1 MKTLIAAALSLAMTL
16 ASAAGAQTLKVTAS
30 VTPSSGL
37 YNYDYLFSLTGPVS
51 AGTSVSNLY
60 LTSGDLSPLGPFTFA
75 KDGAAAPSWTYTSND
90 TPYNYLQFYSAS
102 DSLTNGDTME
112 VKFTSAFAPSAT
124 GSATGLDD
132 STGNYTNTVSSLAA
146 PVPEM
151 NTAPLLALGALWLG
165 FATYRRRRA

>member
-1 MKTLIAAALSLAMTL
+1 MKTLITAALSLLTL
-16 ASAAGAQTLKVTAS
+16 ASAAGAQTFSVTAG
-30 VTPSSGL
+30 VTPVNGL
-37 YNYDYLFSLTGPVS
+37 YNYDYLFSLTGLVS
-51 AGTSVSNLY
+51 AGASVSNLY

-75 KDGAAAPSWTYTSND
+75 KDGAAAPSWTFTSND

-112 VKFTSAFAPSAT
+112 VKFTSAYAPSAT

-132 STGNYTNTVSSLAA
+132 STGNFTNTVTGLAA

-165 FATYRRRRA
+165 FAAYRRRRA